1 MLGFLLSIE
10 IRLHNGTNLVFEG
23 SGSQELGRINYFS
36 GWPMVSISPKQLV
49 HASSVEELIQLLA
62 KNVKDIEDDEVYIF
76 TESNP
81 VESDL
86 DEETFDAYDF
96 VQLIK
101 DNVNDISDIASVS
114 MISQEYGEFRFFR
127 KYVYDIASDNYSCS
141 MLGVTNSPCD
151 NAEDEE
157 EFADV
162 ADLYAGLIPTILQFA
177 DKSECTITQKE
188 RFCRDADEEDI
199 YGFRGCIV
207 ERKELSQT
215 DQKVDSVIS
224 DFFGELT
231 LGTYPTG
238 ENGEPEKIE
247 WFIIDKANNKALI
260 ISKNIIDFLP
270 AHKKSECIIWE
281 DSYIRKWL
289 NKDFIKAAFC
299 DEEKRA
305 FVDAEE
311 PIFLLSKKES
321 WKYFTSNFSRAA
333 VTTKYAN
340 AQREKKG
347 KAIIQKDHFR
357 NSWWVRNDDFPC
369 NGASVVFSNG
379 DIFLG
384 DMNIRDIGGI
394 RPTLWIDLNQLPEN
408 AELTW
413 FDNCMVE
420 HCDGYYIKNGVL
432 TSISE
437 NALDVSV
444 TKKVKAVGS
453 HVTHGCEMINSI
465 ELPDG
470 VEELYEEAF
479 WCSHMKQILLPST
492 IKHIG
497 KEAMYNCPVLSMIA
511 IPSGVHSI
519 GEKAFSICS
528 SLEKILLPDSVMSI
542 APNTFDGCQKLKIYA
557 SEGSYAEQYAK
568 KNNIPFVVER

>member
-1 MLGFLLSIE
+1 MCECDRVAYYLANSPNDEIGTVKFREACYAYNVDPDSFTQEDLKSTATKIESDNLMEEGKTMEGFLLSIE
-10 IRLHNGTNLVFEG
+10 ILLKNGTLLIFEG

-207 ERKELSQT
+207 EREEL
-215 DQKVDSVIS
+215 
-224 DFFGELT
+224 L
-231 LGTYPTG
+231 
-238 ENGEPEKIE
+238 
-247 WFIIDKANNKALI
+247 
-260 ISKNIIDFLP
+260 
-270 AHKKSECIIWE
+270 
-281 DSYIRKWL
+281 
-289 NKDFIKAAFC
+289 
-299 DEEKRA
+299 
-305 FVDAEE
+305 
-311 PIFLLSKKES
+311 
-321 WKYFTSNFSRAA
+321 
-333 VTTKYAN
+333 
-340 AQREKKG
+340 
-347 KAIIQKDHFR
+347 QKD
-357 NSWWVRNDDFPC
+357 
-369 NGASVVFSNG
+369 
-379 DIFLG
+379 
-384 DMNIRDIGGI
+384 
-394 RPTLWIDLNQLPEN
+394 
-408 AELTW
+408 
-413 FDNCMVE
+413 
-420 HCDGYYIKNGVL
+420 
-432 TSISE
+432 
-437 NALDVSV
+437 
-444 TKKVKAVGS
+444 
-453 HVTHGCEMINSI
+453 
-465 ELPDG
+465 
-470 VEELYEEAF
+470 
-479 WCSHMKQILLPST
+479 
-492 IKHIG
+492 
-497 KEAMYNCPVLSMIA
+497 
-511 IPSGVHSI
+511 
-519 GEKAFSICS
+519 
-528 SLEKILLPDSVMSI
+528 
-542 APNTFDGCQKLKIYA
+542 
-557 SEGSYAEQYAK
+557 
-568 KNNIPFVVER
+568 